1 MAQYALRTPED
12 LRRLFSALGDDMEHE
27 TGALSVA
34 QVDAMALE
42 AAENDGAFAALGLT
56 LVVALAAGWSA
67 IRGYQRNMDS
77 MPWGVTWGVL
87 GFLFPV
93 PAVVYSAVKQ
103 TPAQL

>member
-1 MAQYALRTPED
+1 MAQFALRTPD
-12 LRRLFSALGDDMEHE
+12 DVRRLFSALGDQMEHE
-27 TGALSVA
+27 AALSVA
-34 QVDAMALE
+34 DVDAMALE
-42 AAENDGAFAALGLT
+42 QVEDDGAFVALT
-56 LVVALAAGWSA
+56 LSVLAAAAAGWSA
-67 IRGYQRNMDS
+67 VKGYQRNMGS